1 MRFDT
6 NYYDNISG
14 SQLHNIMYGSG
25 IMHGAKNFG
34 TAWANRAMATGKAY
48 YGSPGIDTVKAFIPN
63 FTDSMSQ
70 IIPGSND
77 YNQELYSY
85 LTDSEK
91 ATLMADQGFKIM
103 NPLNMIPF
111 IGLFQDTREGAE
123 EMIGMRHPEL
133 LKNAIN
139 RYNENIKKTAEQIEK
154 NKITKNARDEQ
165 ERMRIAIK
173 DEIEHMASSSKTNNY
188 NVPTLDLVNTQHI
201 PIDTSRGRGLPI
213 HHLGIRH
220 KVNINY

>member
-6 NYYDNISG
+6 SYYDNITSN
-14 SQLHNIMYGSG
+14 QLHGIMYGSG

-34 TAWANRAMATGKAY
+34 TAWANRTAAAGKAY
-48 YGSPGIDTVKAFIPN
+48 YGTPGIDTIKAFVPN

-77 YNQELYSY
+77 FNQELYDT
-85 LTDSEK
+85 LNADEK
-91 ATLMADQGFKIM
+91 AQILADEAIKPV

-111 IGLFQDTREGAE
+111 IGLFQDTREGAA
-123 EMIGMRHPEL
+123 EMLGLRHPEI

-139 RYNENIKKTAEQIEK
+139 RYNQNIKKTAEQIEK
-154 NKITKNARDEQ
+154 NKITKNARDQQ
-165 ERMRIAIK
+165 EKMRIAIK
-173 DEIEHMASSSKTNNY
+173 DEIEHIASSSRTNNIK
-188 NVPTLDLVNTQHI
+188 VPSLDLVRAEHV
-201 PIDTSRGRGLPI
+201 PIDVKRGRGLPI